1 MRLSEHSV
9 ALRPDHKEE
18 DSCPGVG
25 DAGPDID
32 GSAATCVLDDVDVPT
47 STG

>member
-1 MRLSEHSV
+1 MSLSEHSV
-9 ALRPDHKEE
+9 AVHDHKEE
-18 DSCPGVG
+18 DSFFGVG
-25 DAGPDID
+25 DAGPDVD